1 MGFYGLLGLLLLVIL
16 LNREEVLPS
25 RKSRGLRIRTSFL
38 AGGREGE
45 PARKLVLI
53 LKPLLFLLGKTSSLL
68 LTYNATHLLLR
79 LDNIETEPL
88 VELDGRVVVNLNV

>member
-1 MGFYGLLGLLLLVIL
+1 MSEIKQSLLLTLLGG
-16 LNREEVLPS
+16 LNTRQCLAPYDIAS
-25 RKSRGLRIRTSFL
+25 PIRTSFL